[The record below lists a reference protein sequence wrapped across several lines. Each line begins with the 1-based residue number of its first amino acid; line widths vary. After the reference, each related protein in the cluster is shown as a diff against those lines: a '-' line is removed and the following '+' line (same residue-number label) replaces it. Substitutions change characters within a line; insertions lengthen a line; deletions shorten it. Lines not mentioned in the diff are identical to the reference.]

1 MEILAAE
8 VVDLFYSLIWPM
20 IRISAFLL
28 TAPFFSIRAVS
39 VRIRVLLAVLL
50 TWMVYP
56 LTDWPLLDP
65 FSAIGLREAFLQV
78 FIGALM
84 GLLLQIVN
92 AALII
97 GGQAISASMGLSMA
111 NMVDPNMGNV
121 PVIAQFLVICS
132 TLIFVGLGGHVIVIS
147 LLLESFQVL
156 PIGQM
161 VQVKSLMALTIEWS
175 SMMFLGAVMI
185 GLPLMSSL
193 LFINIGLG
201 VITRAAPALNIFA
214 VGFPAMILAGIVL
227 LSLSMTS
234 IGFRI
239 QWLWQ
244 QSFDTMGQALGL
256 R

>member
-121 PVIAQFLVICS
+121 PVIAQFLIICS

-185 GLPLMSSL
+185 GLPLMSFL

>member
-1 MEILAAE
+1 MEILVAE

-56 LTDWPLLDP
+56 LTNWPLLDP

-121 PVIAQFLVICS
+121 PVIAQFLIICS

>member
-1 MEILAAE
+1 MEILVAE

-121 PVIAQFLVICS
+121 PVIAQFLIICS

>member
-1 MEILAAE
+1 MELLVAE

-65 FSAIGLREAFLQV
+65 FSAVGLREVFLQV
-78 FIGALM
+78 FIGSLM

-92 AALII
+92 AALIV

-121 PVIAQFLVICS
+121 PVIAQFLIICS

-161 VQVKSLMALTIEWS
+161 VQVKSLMGLTIQWS

-239 QWLWQ
+239 HWLWQ
-244 QSFDTMGQALGL
+244 QSFDIMGQALGL

>member
-1 MEILAAE
+1 MEILVAE

-84 GLLLQIVN
+84 GLLLQIVS

-121 PVIAQFLVICS
+121 PVIAQFLIICS

-244 QSFDTMGQALGL
+244 QSFDIMSQALGL

>member
-121 PVIAQFLVICS
+121 PVIAQFLIICS

>member
-121 PVIAQFLVICS
+121 PVIAQFLIICS

-156 PIGQM
+156 PIGQL

>member
-1 MEILAAE
+1 MELLVAE

-56 LTDWPLLDP
+56 LADWPLLDP
-65 FSAIGLREAFLQV
+65 FSAVGLREVFLQV
-78 FIGALM
+78 FIGSLM

-92 AALII
+92 AALIV

-111 NMVDPNMGNV
+111 NMIDPNMGNV
-121 PVIAQFLVICS
+121 PVIAQFLIICS

-161 VQVKSLMALTIEWS
+161 VQVKSLMGLTIQWS

-244 QSFDTMGQALGL
+244 QSFDIMSQALGL

>member
-1 MEILAAE
+1 MELLVAE

-121 PVIAQFLVICS
+121 PVIAQFLIICS

>member
-1 MEILAAE
+1 MEILVAE

-20 IRISAFLL
+20 IRVSAFLL

-121 PVIAQFLVICS
+121 PVIAQFLIICS

>member
-1 MEILAAE
+1 MK
-8 VVDLFYSLIWPM
+8 LFYTLLWPM

-28 TAPFFSIRAVS
+28 TSPFFSIQAVT

-56 LTDWPLLDP
+56 LTNWPVIDP
-65 FSAIGLREAFLQV
+65 FTAIGLREIFMQVFVGVLLGTLLQV
-78 FIGALM
+78 
-84 GLLLQIVN
+84 VN
-92 AALII
+92 SALIV

-132 TLIFVGLGGHVIVIS
+132 TLVFLGLGGHVLVIS
-147 LLLESFQVL
+147 LLLESFKLL
-156 PIGQM
+156 PIGEIIEA
-161 VQVKSLMALTIEWS
+161 KPLLLLTIEWS
-175 SMMFLGAVMI
+175 AMIFLG
-185 GLPLMSSL
+185 GLLLALPIMTSL
-193 LFINIGLG
+193 LLINIGLG

-214 VGFPAMILAGIVL
+214 VGFPAMILAGMIL
-227 LSLSMTS
+227 LAMSMSS

-244 QSFDTMGQALGL
+244 EAFKVMGRALGIV
-256 R
+256 

>member
-1 MEILAAE
+1 MEILVAE

-65 FSAIGLREAFLQV
+65 FSAVGLREVFLQV
-78 FIGALM
+78 FIGSLM

-121 PVIAQFLVICS
+121 PVIAQFLIICW

-161 VQVKSLMALTIEWS
+161 VQVKSLMAFTIEWS

>member
-1 MEILAAE
+1 MEILVAE

-121 PVIAQFLVICS
+121 PVIAQFLIICS
-132 TLIFVGLGGHVIVIS
+132 TLIFVRLGGHVIVIS

>member
-1 MEILAAE
+1 MEILVAE

-121 PVIAQFLVICS
+121 PVIAQFLIICS

-244 QSFDTMGQALGL
+244 QSFEVIGQALGL

>member
-1 MEILAAE
+1 
-8 VVDLFYSLIWPM
+8 
-20 IRISAFLL
+20 
-28 TAPFFSIRAVS
+28 
-39 VRIRVLLAVLL
+39 
-50 TWMVYP
+50 
-56 LTDWPLLDP
+56 
-65 FSAIGLREAFLQV
+65 LQV

-121 PVIAQFLVICS
+121 PVIAQFLIICS